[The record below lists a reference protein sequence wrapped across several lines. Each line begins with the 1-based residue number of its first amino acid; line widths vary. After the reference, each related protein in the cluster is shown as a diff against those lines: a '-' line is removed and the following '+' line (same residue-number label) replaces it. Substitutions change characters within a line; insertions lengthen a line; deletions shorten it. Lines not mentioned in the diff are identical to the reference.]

1 MSISLLNFSRP
12 APQGQKIFDNDIK
25 ASKFIEI
32 KGHWSDSVL
41 MTQDN
46 RLIQVIKLGGFSF
59 ETADDEDLEIKKS
72 LRNAL
77 FKGIGDNNVKLYTHI
92 IRRKK
97 VPYPPGYISPDMPY
111 GFAAYLDKQWVARSM
126 RKESFINEIYISIIH
141 KANIIKNPIE
151 EVKNKLL
158 RRKSDNAAFYEG
170 MKEAHENLLEASS
183 RVISSLRDYSPEIL
197 GIEEVDGLHYSR
209 PAEFISDI
217 VNGIESR
224 RIMYSIGDIAKHI
237 INSRLIFKNKYIE
250 IKQQDG
256 SSKFAGI
263 VSIKEYGPKTW
274 PGMLDSFLKMPF
286 ELVISQSYD
295 AINRQIAMNKMQL
308 QQNRMIQSEDKAVS
322 QVIEISEALDKAM
335 SGEIGFGQHHMTV
348 MCVEDDLKSLESA
361 LSMALVEVAGTGGMS
376 VREKTNMEPAFWS
389 QIPGNF
395 KYIGRKAVI
404 NTNNL
409 AAFSSFHN
417 YPLGKPHNNFW
428 GEAVTVL
435 DTTSGTPYYFNF
447 HLRDIG
453 HTTIIG
459 PTGAGKTVLM
469 NFLCAQ
475 AQKFRCRL
483 FFFDKDRGAEI
494 FLRAINGVYT
504 IVDPGKRC
512 NFNPLLLP
520 DTGENRIFLLEWL
533 KQLVC
538 VLGEQVSAEEVALL
552 TAAINGNYKLDPKD
566 RKLSNIAPFLGLEG
580 PGTLAGRLAMWH
592 SNGSH
597 AKIFDNDTDSIDFS
611 RATVFGFE
619 MAELLKDKFA
629 LGPVLLYLFHRINI
643 SLDGSPTMIVL
654 DEAWALIDNPIF
666 APRIKDWLKV
676 LRKLNTFI
684 VFATQSVEDASKS
697 SISDTLIQQTAT
709 QIFLPNLKATD
720 VYRKAFLLSEREHH
734 LIKTI
739 DPGSRFFLIKQGVDA
754 IVARVDLSGMSDVI
768 NVLSGRADT
777 VLLLDSVIKEHGK
790 DPEVWLPIF
799 NEKIRTTQNKS

>member
-1 MSISLLNFSRP
+1 MDLSFLNISKP
-12 APQGQKIFDNDIK
+12 VPEGQSTFDNDYK
-25 ASKFIEI
+25 SSKFIGIEKHI
-32 KGHWSDSVL
+32 TNDVVMIS
-41 MTQDN
+41 DN
-46 RLIQVIKLGGFSF
+46 RLMQVIKLNGFSF
-59 ETADDEDLEIKKS
+59 ETADDEDLEIKKD
-72 LRNAL
+72 LRNSL
-77 FKGIGDNNVKLYTHI
+77 FKGVSDSSVKLYSHI

-97 VPYPPGYISPDMPY
+97 IPYPPGYINPDMPY
-111 GFAAYLDKQWVARSM
+111 GFTSYLDKKWVARTSQ
-126 RKESFINEIYISIIH
+126 KESFINELYITIIN
-141 KANIIKNPIE
+141 KISYTKNPIE
-151 EVKNKLL
+151 EIKNRLL
-158 RRKSDNAAFYEG
+158 HKQSDDKKFHMAINDSYEG
-170 MKEAHENLLEASS
+170 LMEISS
-183 RVISSLRDYSPEIL
+183 RIIASLRDYSPEIL
-197 GIEEVDGLHYSR
+197 AIEKVDDLHYSR
-209 PAEFISDI
+209 PAEFVSQI
-217 VNGIESR
+217 VNGIDDR
-224 RIMYSIGDIAKHI
+224 RILYKVDDLSKYIL
-237 INSRLIFKNKYIE
+237 NSRLVFKKKHIE
-250 IKQQDG
+250 IKQTG
-256 SSKFAGI
+256 GKSKFAGI

-274 PGMLDSFLKMPF
+274 PGILDTFLKMPF
-286 ELVISQSYD
+286 EFVISQSYD
-295 AINRQIAMNKMQL
+295 PINRQIAMNKMQL

-335 SGEIGFGQHHMTV
+335 SGEIGFGLHHMTV
-348 MCVEDDLKSLESA
+348 MCIENDLKELENA
-361 LSMALVEVAGTGGMS
+361 ISMALVEVSSTGGMS
-376 VREKTNMEPAFWS
+376 VREKINMEPAFWS

-395 KYIGRKAVI
+395 KYIGRRAVI

-409 AAFSSFHN
+409 ASFNSFHN
-417 YPLGKPHNNFW
+417 YPLGKAHNNFW
-428 GEAVTVL
+428 GDAVTVL

-475 AQKFRCRL
+475 SQKFRCRL

-494 FLRAINGVYT
+494 FLRAINGQYT
-504 IVDPGKRC
+504 IIDPGKKC
-512 NFNPLLLP
+512 SFNPLLLP

-533 KQLVC
+533 KQLVST
-538 VLGEQVSAEEVALL
+538 LGETISAEDVALL

-592 SNGSH
+592 SKGSH
-597 AKIFDNDTDSIDFS
+597 AKIFDNEEDVIDFS
-611 RATVFGFE
+611 QANVFGFE
-619 MAELLKDKFA
+619 MAELLKDKFS

-666 APRIKDWLKV
+666 APKIKDWLKV

-754 IVARVDLSGMSDVI
+754 VIARVDLSGMGDVI

-777 VLLLDSVIKEHGK
+777 VIILNEVIKEHGE
-790 DPEVWLPIF
+790 DPEIWIPIF
-799 NEKIRTTQNKS
+799 NERLRNV